1 MFEHEISIQILI
13 EIEIINHRLNVF
25 LLRNIRIT
33 YNIYI
38 YVARIMNTKPIIT
51 LKLKSEFHN

>member
-1 MFEHEISIQILI
+1 MFEREISIQILI

-38 YVARIMNTKPIIT
+38 YICSQNNEYEANNNAKIEIGI
-51 LKLKSEFHN
+51 S

>member
-38 YVARIMNTKPIIT
+38 YI
-51 LKLKSEFHN
+51 

>member
-1 MFEHEISIQILI
+1 MFEREISIQILI

-38 YVARIMNTKPIIT
+38 YSQNNEYEANNNAKIEIGI
-51 LKLKSEFHN
+51 S

>member
-38 YVARIMNTKPIIT
+38 YSQNNEYEANNNAKIEIGI
-51 LKLKSEFHN
+51 S

>member
-13 EIEIINHRLNVF
+13 EIEIINHHLNVF

-38 YVARIMNTKPIIT
+38 YSQNNEYEANNNAKIEIGI
-51 LKLKSEFHN
+51 S

>member
-13 EIEIINHRLNVF
+13 EIEIINHRLNAF

-33 YNIYI
+33 YNIYMYI
-38 YVARIMNTKPIIT
+38 VGIMNTKPIIT

>member
-13 EIEIINHRLNVF
+13 EIEIINHRLNAF

-33 YNIYI
+33 YNIYMYI
-38 YVARIMNTKPIIT
+38 VGIMNTKPIIA